1 MFDEQL
7 AQITD
12 FNKVT
17 YSQMAKSLDRTLL
30 MVEANE
36 LSHEDGTAAVL
47 GILAATITLL
57 LRKLEAQEGD
67 GK

>member
-30 MVEANE
+30 LVEANE
-36 LSHEDGTAAVL
+36 LSREDGTSAVL

>member
-1 MFDEQL
+1 MFDEQI
-7 AQITD
+7 AKIPD

-17 YSQMAKSLDRTLL
+17 YSQMAKSLDKTLL
-30 MVEANE
+30 MVEAE
-36 LSHEDGTAAVL
+36 QLGYEEGTAAVL

-57 LRKLEAQEGD
+57 LKKLEAQEGD